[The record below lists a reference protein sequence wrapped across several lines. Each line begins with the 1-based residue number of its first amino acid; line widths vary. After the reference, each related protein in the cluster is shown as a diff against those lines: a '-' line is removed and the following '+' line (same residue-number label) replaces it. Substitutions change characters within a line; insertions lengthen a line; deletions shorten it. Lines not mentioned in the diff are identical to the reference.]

1 MINFDETFMSAGDPL
16 VGSREV
22 GFGSGNRTPST
33 SRVERRAAKSVTSD
47 KPMPKGLHRSTVSI
61 VPKDARTWVVVVK
74 GSRQVLGTI
83 RGSKGAKGKAYSYKL
98 LREERSHNGFG
109 SRAAAL
115 SRMLEKC

>member
-1 MINFDETFMSAGDPL
+1 LINFDETFMSAGDPL

-22 GFGSGNRTPST
+22 GFGASNRVAST
-33 SRVERRAAKSVTSD
+33 SRVERKAAKSVITG
-47 KPMPKGLHRSTVSI
+47 KPVKKGLHRSTVSI

-98 LREERSHNGFG
+98 LSEARSHNGFG

-115 SRMLEKC
+115 ARMLEKC